1 VTGRTILFG
10 VGYYQRLNGA
20 QKSLLGLLVGLR
32 ERGHR
37 PVVMFTGEGRC
48 TAAYRDAGIEVA
60 ILRVP
65 EEFNAFNKAWL
76 GSGVVWRSRALATGI
91 PSITRQV
98 WGIARRKRVDLVH
111 LNEPRAL
118 LLFGW
123 GAVAARVP
131 IVLHVRGALAPYP
144 RPLRALLGMLPQ
156 RLIVVGETL
165 VDSLEPR
172 ARSKAR
178 VVHNAVEVPSRS
190 DPANEDAP
198 PLVLTM
204 ASFDPYKGYH
214 HLAEAVAQVNA
225 RLGVGAARFVWLGD
239 TISGTY
245 EGFVRKRVRDLA
257 LPNVEILG
265 WQEDPGGYLDRAA
278 VVVLPTVDRDT
289 LRLDGVDITFR
300 SAEGVPRCLLEASAH
315 GKPTI
320 GTRVGGIPEA
330 VHDGING
337 VLVNPADPAALASAI
352 VDLLRS
358 PERRAELGAA
368 GRALVLA
375 RFTRDRLV
383 DQILGIYDELAPIS
397 A

>member
-20 QKSLLGLLVGLR
+20 QKSLLELLLGLR

-37 PVVMFTGEGRC
+37 PIVMFTGEGRC
-48 TAAYRDAGIEVA
+48 TGAFRDAGIEVA

-65 EEFNAFNKAWL
+65 DELNAYNKAWL
-76 GSGVVWRSRALATGI
+76 GGGVVWRAWALARGL
-91 PSITRQV
+91 PSLTRQV
-98 WGIARRKRVDLVH
+98 RTIARRERADLVH

-123 GAVAARVP
+123 GALAARVP
-131 IVLHVRGALAPYP
+131 IVLHVRGALDPYP
-144 RPLRALLGMLPQ
+144 RLLRTLLGVLPE
-156 RLIVVGETL
+156 RLIVVGELL
-165 VDSLEPR
+165 VDTLEPR

-178 VVHNAVEVPSRS
+178 VVHNSVEVSGRPDR
-190 DPANEDAP
+190 ATEDAP

-214 HLAEAVAQVNA
+214 HLAEAVAKVNA
-225 RLGVGAARFVWLGD
+225 QLGADAARFVWLGD
-239 TISGTY
+239 TISGSY
-245 EGFVRKRVRDLA
+245 ETFVRQRVSELA
-257 LPNVEILG
+257 LPNVDILG

-278 VVVLPTVDRDT
+278 LVVLPTVDRGT
-289 LRLDGVDITFR
+289 LRLDGVDTTFR
-300 SAEGVPRCLLEASAH
+300 SAEGVPRSLLEASAH

-330 VHDGING
+330 VHDGVNG

-358 PERRAELGAA
+358 PDRRAELGAA
-368 GRALVLA
+368 GRAVVRA
-375 RFTRDRLV
+375 RFSRDRLV
-383 DQILGIYDELAPIS
+383 DQILGVYDELTPTRT
-397 A
+397 